1 MNGYQNE
8 STYNL
13 RTLIF
18 QTADLYNGLIGKS
31 KPDMVSTLYE
41 TFMEYPTLTNWL
53 SAKVNLSQVN
63 WDEIYSIIPER
74 IK

>member
-18 QTADLYNGLIGKS
+18 QIAGLYNGLIGKT
-31 KPDMVSTLYE
+31 KPDMVGTLLE
-41 TFMEYPTLTNWL
+41 TFMEYPILTTWL

-63 WDEIYSIIPER
+63 WDEIYSIIPGR
-74 IK
+74 IE